1 MKRRSARNNKKNN
14 PLAIELRDFL
24 MYSNPSKFAPRI
36 RQTGG
41 EAFPQAP
48 TMNQFFNYGAPTP
61 KTPFVFQDGGA
72 MNDIQKMNMQYM
84 QHYGKMQDG
93 GSSMDTGSQK
103 STRVADFLRKVK
115 EKAMST
121 MEEELMNE
129 ASEYE
134 NELTNMFQYGGFA
147 GPQPDFTKANAW
159 MDAYSNNANIGKL
172 QDNFLTLAEEW
183 ADTPD
188 DVYVKKI
195 KTKQMPIAQAGL
207 NFRDQATLPF
217 DYMNPPI
224 SRSSISPYP
233 DNDQVYMPN
242 VGFTPADIPSL
253 GLTTQNPSYN
263 QNILSENVPGA
274 GTPIEVRSQYEI
286 NRNSLSPYPD
296 NEYIP
301 ENPTDIQS
309 QLDFRNKMRN
319 ISLIPEG
326 EEEEYLPVPI
336 DPNAAPQEIDKDY
349 HKIVDNVPGEPVITP
364 KGPTTLKTEDDS
376 KKESIV
382 EKTIDD
388 IAKKREEE
396 AAARKEGTKEGTSTN
411 AGAPAAGS
419 EQEKKEAAAAGMTPA
434 EYRTFLSRM
443 SINKRRALLP
453 GNRAK
458 SIDFYFDTYGPSGNT
473 LGNTA
478 GSQSADPAEST
489 GERDSIFNRAARNN
503 RDINYTE
510 RGNPMSV
517 GEMKSQKEQIPMKSV
532 YDPRGYNNAYSELRN
547 QSFQNRR
554 RNLGSRIDELY
565 QREGNLGEQYGQGL
579 TRRESNKLDRLENRY
594 NRIGSGRP
602 APGMTGPS
610 EAETFSQYMRPEYIK
625 EYGGLIQYQMG
636 SEYEEDP
643 FGTAGYSTDG
653 YDTTEREDYAGNTI
667 YEEAP
672 EGANEDLELKSR
684 TRVRQKLGSYNPYEA
699 PTMLAGLNLIEGLTQ
714 NMGNEKKKKE
724 VYNKM
729 SADQVYTKNTKKD
742 RGDYNDQGYFRLD
755 QQVPVQFPGY
765 NFTSPYARYGG
776 SYKKGGE
783 YYLSDE
789 EIQEI
794 INMGGQVEYLD

>member
-1 MKRRSARNNKKNN
+1 M
-14 PLAIELRDFL
+14 
-24 MYSNPSKFAPRI
+24 
-36 RQTGG
+36 
-41 EAFPQAP
+41 
-48 TMNQFFNYGAPTP
+48 
-61 KTPFVFQDGGA
+61 
-72 MNDIQKMNMQYM
+72 
-84 QHYGKMQDG
+84 
-93 GSSMDTGSQK
+93 GSQK

-172 QDNFLTLAEEW
+172 QDNFLTLAQEW

-195 KTKQMPIAQAGL
+195 KTKQMPIAQMGR

-217 DYMNPPI
+217 DHMNPPI
-224 SRSSISPYP
+224 LRSSIPLIPEGEEEEYLP
-233 DNDQVYMPN
+233 VPIDPN
-242 VGFTPADIPSL
+242 AAQGVNPNIVNYVPSIPSL

-263 QNILSENVPGA
+263 QNILSEDIPGM
-274 GTPIEVRSQYEI
+274 GPSI
-286 NRNSLSPYPD
+286 N
-296 NEYIP
+296 
-301 ENPTDIQS
+301 S
-309 QLDFRNKMRN
+309 QLDFRKKMQ
-319 ISLIPEG
+319 SLSLVPEG
-326 EEEEYLPVPI
+326 EEEQYLPVPI

-349 HKIVDNVPGEPVITP
+349 HKIVDNVPGKPVITP

-388 IAKKREEE
+388 IAKKKEEE
-396 AAARKEGTKEGTSTN
+396 AEARKEGTKEGTSTN
-411 AGAPAAGS
+411 TEAPVAGS
-419 EQEKKEAAAAGMTPA
+419 EEEKKEAAAAGMTPA

-458 SIDFYFDTYGPSGNT
+458 SIDFYFDTYGPSGNA

-478 GSQSADPAEST
+478 GSQSAESAEST
-489 GERDSIFNRAARNN
+489 GERGSIFNRAARNN

-594 NRIGSGRP
+594 NRIGNWRP
-602 APGMTGPS
+602 APGMMGPS

-636 SEYEEDP
+636 SEYEEEEEDP

-653 YDTTEREDYAGNTI
+653 YDTTEREDYTGNTI

-699 PTMLAGLNLIEGLTQ
+699 PTMLAGLNLIEGFTQ